1 MTTRDG
7 ASDLL
12 QMNEWCD
19 PPQSGTLRTQPARGP
34 AVTEFKTDL
43 HLNSND
49 AARRASELT
58 RNLTD

>member
-7 ASDLL
+7 ASEVS
-12 QMNEWCD
+12 QSNEWCD
-19 PPQSGTLRTQPARGP
+19 PPQGFTHRTPPATGS

-49 AARRASELT
+49 AAIRASELT
-58 RNLTD
+58 RNLTN